1 MDRELLDY
9 FHGDELAS
17 STWLNKYAQSGDKT
31 PNDMHRRMAKEFA
44 RIEMNY
50 PNPLSEEEIY
60 DMFKGFKYVIPGGS
74 IMATLGVDNQLVST
88 SNCTVLDG
96 PDDTINS
103 IMDTA
108 RNMANL
114 FKRRCGVGFDLSKLR
129 PRAAKVA
136 NSANSSTGAASF
148 MDIYSLVTNTISQNG
163 RRGAL
168 MLTMDIRHP
177 DVEEFIMKKQDLT
190 KVTGANV
197 SVKVT
202 DAFMKSVEE
211 DIDFYLSYPIDTTV
225 PKDMYDIPYNTLVRY
240 EDNYYF
246 KRVKAKD
253 LWNKLI
259 HCAWNTAEPGVIFND
274 TMINYAPDGGYDKYR
289 MISTNPCGEIGMAVD
304 TCRLMHLNLTSFVN
318 KPFTEQA
325 SFDFEKFEEISKKA
339 LRMADDL
346 VDLEVEYMSRM
357 MDKFI
362 KENNK
367 EEFEL
372 WNKYRINAINA
383 RRTGLGFTGLADLT
397 AMMGYKYCSEE
408 SKSFIELIMRTMFKN
423 HLKEEMVLTI
433 ERGHFNDWNKNSEHN
448 DWFKMLQTEFPD
460 LYDGLNE
467 IGRRNI
473 SWGTVAPTGTV
484 SLMAQCS
491 SGVEPV
497 FKPWYIRR
505 RKCIEGEEADYTDK
519 VGEKYKEFLVIHNG
533 LKQWCDINGYP
544 YSNLKEIDEAFVNSP
559 YYQACAED
567 IDWKNRVEIQG
578 IIQKYITH
586 SISSTV
592 NLPESITEEEVSE
605 LYMTSWKTGNKGQ
618 TIYRQGSREGV
629 LVEKSKEKPADIPN
643 TNAPKRPKEL
653 EADYYEIKVKGEQF
667 IVLVGIL
674 NGKPYEIFAFRPNET
689 VNFGTHKGKIIKL
702 KKMHYKFESEFIKI
716 EDLQKANINIEENA
730 ATLYSSMLLR
740 HGIDL
745 EYIIKTA
752 KKVNDNI
759 TSFSSAM
766 CRVLS
771 KYIKNGESKTE
782 VCPECGSHLMREGG
796 CLICKNCGWSKCG

>member
-1 MDRELLDY
+1 
-9 FHGDELAS
+9 
-17 STWLNKYAQSGDKT
+17 
-31 PNDMHRRMAKEFA
+31 
-44 RIEMNY
+44 
-50 PNPLSEEEIY
+50 
-60 DMFKGFKYVIPGGS
+60 
-74 IMATLGVDNQLVST
+74 
-88 SNCTVLDG
+88 
-96 PDDTINS
+96 
-103 IMDTA
+103 
-108 RNMANL
+108 
-114 FKRRCGVGFDLSKLR
+114 
-129 PRAAKVA
+129 
-136 NSANSSTGAASF
+136 
-148 MDIYSLVTNTISQNG
+148 
-163 RRGAL
+163 
-168 MLTMDIRHP
+168 MLTMSIKHP
-177 DVEEFIMKKQDLT
+177 DIEEFITKKQDLT

-197 SVKVT
+197 SVKVN
-202 DAFMKSVEE
+202 DSFMKAVE
-211 DIDFYLSYPIDTTV
+211 DDKDYYLSYPIDTTV
-225 PKDMYDIPYNTLVRY
+225 PEDMYDIPYNTLVRY
-240 EDNYYF
+240 EDKYYF

-259 HCAWNTAEPGVIFND
+259 HCAWNTAEPGIIFED
-274 TMINYAPDGGYDKYR
+274 SMIKYAPDGGYDKYR

-318 KPFTEQA
+318 QPFTDRA

-372 WNKYRINAINA
+372 WNKYRSNAINA

-423 HLKEEMVLTI
+423 QLKEEMVLTI

-448 DWFKMLQTEFPD
+448 DWFKMLQTEFSD

-544 YSNLKEIDEAFVNSP
+544 CSNLNEIEEAFVNSP

-653 EADYYEIKVKGEQF
+653 ETDYYEIKVKGEQF

-674 NGKPYEIFAFRPNET
+674 NGRPYEIFAFRPTEP
-689 VNFGTHKGKIIKL
+689 VNFGTHKGKIIKV
-702 KKMHYKFESEFIKI
+702 KKMHYKFESEYIQI

-730 ATLYSSMLLR
+730 ATLYTSMLLR

-745 EYIIKTA
+745 EFIIKTA

-771 KYIKNGESKTE
+771 KYVKNGESKTE
-782 VCPECGSHLMREGG
+782 VCPECGSHLMRESS